1 MLSEWS
7 GRGDGPKARV
17 GGERLEATEETEFH
31 TETRREREIP
41 GVVTN
46 PGGLNELT
54 SRIIGC
60 AILVHREIGPGLLE
74 SVYGRCLLIELNAQG
89 LHTVSGRASV

>member
-1 MLSEWS
+1 
-7 GRGDGPKARV
+7 
-17 GGERLEATEETEFH
+17 
-31 TETRREREIP
+31 
-41 GVVTN
+41 
-46 PGGLNELT
+46 LNELT